1 MMEMNKEMDSIEV
14 DKKWKETIVIALD
27 NCYGDYTCKPFLDT
41 IWSISQH
48 AFDMPREV
56 QVIIDSN
63 GNAFSSVGTPGF
75 VSFEGQEDELT
86 KGERLTLPMKCWI
99 HTHPFG
105 EAYFSGTDQ
114 KTINTWRMFLED
126 AIVIGFMQTA
136 RVNIKEGYTQIT
148 HYGHLGDEEE

>member
-1 MMEMNKEMDSIEV
+1 MEMEKEMIEL
-14 DKKWKETIVIALD
+14 DPKWKENIVIALD
-27 NCYGDYTCKPFLDT
+27 NCYGDYTCKSFLDT
-41 IWSISQH
+41 IWNISQH
-48 AFDMPREV
+48 AFDMPREI

-63 GNAFSSVGTPGF
+63 GNAFCSVGTPGF

-148 HYGHLGDEEE
+148 HYGYLGDEEE

>member
-1 MMEMNKEMDSIEV
+1 MMGELDMDILV
-14 DKKWKETIVIALD
+14 KDPDWKQQIAVSLD
-27 NCYGDYTCKPFLDT
+27 YCDGDYTSKSFLDT
-41 IWSISQH
+41 IWNISQNS
-48 AFDMPREV
+48 FDIPREI
-56 QVIIDSN
+56 QVIIDKN
-63 GNAFSSVGTPGF
+63 GDTFCSVGTPGF

-86 KGERLTLPMKCWI
+86 KDKRLNLPMKCWI

-114 KTINTWRMFLED
+114 RTINTWRMFLED

-148 HYGHLGDEEE
+148 HYGDVGVEEE

>member
-1 MMEMNKEMDSIEV
+1 
-14 DKKWKETIVIALD
+14 
-27 NCYGDYTCKPFLDT
+27 
-41 IWSISQH
+41 
-48 AFDMPREV
+48 
-56 QVIIDSN
+56 
-63 GNAFSSVGTPGF
+63 
-75 VSFEGQEDELT
+75 VSFEGQEKELT
-86 KGERLTLPMKCWI
+86 EGKRLKLPMKCWI

-148 HYGHLGDEEE
+148 HYGYLGDEEE